1 MKKFLRFIGILFM
14 GITAAITLLG
24 GAGTTC
30 AALWPAKYDMET
42 LLPYQWLYIL
52 YVLVGIFIGIL
63 GIRATIDLIKGKKN
77 AESAAL
83 VALILGIVTGGT
95 HMLTSRAL
103 RGSSKPVDF
112 IVYFTIITLVI
123 FLLFRLPRY
132 REMALFEKDT
142 TDSSGAAG
150 GLTAIVAGLL
160 VLSVQMWAGPTHTM
174 DGINYAD
181 AFHNALFICGSILIL
196 LGIGLISKSVLF
208 HHSPASL
215 EKMIS

>member
-1 MKKFLRFIGILFM
+1 MKRFLRFIGILFM

-63 GIRATIDLIKGKKN
+63 GIRATIDLIKGKEN

-103 RGSSKPVDF
+103 RGSSMPVDF

-123 FLLFRLPRY
+123 FLLFRLPRF
-132 REMALFEKDT
+132 REMVLFKKDT

-160 VLSVQMWAGPTHTM
+160 VLSVQMWAGPTHIM

-181 AFHNALFICGSILIL
+181 AFHNTLFICGSILIL

-215 EKMIS
+215 EKMVS

>member
-1 MKKFLRFIGILFM
+1 M
-14 GITAAITLLG
+14 
-24 GAGTTC
+24 
-30 AALWPAKYDMET
+30 
-42 LLPYQWLYIL
+42 
-52 YVLVGIFIGIL
+52 
-63 GIRATIDLIKGKKN
+63 
-77 AESAAL
+77 
-83 VALILGIVTGGT
+83 
-95 HMLTSRAL
+95 
-103 RGSSKPVDF
+103 PVDF

-160 VLSVQMWAGPTHTM
+160 VLSVQMWAGPTHIM

-181 AFHNALFICGSILIL
+181 AFHNTLFICGSILIL

>member
-1 MKKFLRFIGILFM
+1 MKRFLRFIGILFM

-160 VLSVQMWAGPTHTM
+160 VLSVQMWAGPTHIM

-181 AFHNALFICGSILIL
+181 AFHNTLFICGSILIL

>member
-1 MKKFLRFIGILFM
+1 
-14 GITAAITLLG
+14 
-24 GAGTTC
+24 
-30 AALWPAKYDMET
+30 MET

-123 FLLFRLPRY
+123 FLLFRLPRF

-174 DGINYAD
+174 DVINYAD

-196 LGIGLISKSVLF
+196 LGIWLISKSVLF

>member
-1 MKKFLRFIGILFM
+1 MKRFLRFIGILFM

-160 VLSVQMWAGPTHTM
+160 VLSVQMWAGPTHIM

-181 AFHNALFICGSILIL
+181 AFHNTLFICGSILIL

-215 EKMIS
+215 EKMVS

>member
-1 MKKFLRFIGILFM
+1 MKRFLRFIGILFM

-63 GIRATIDLIKGKKN
+63 GIRATIDLIKGKEN

-83 VALILGIVTGGT
+83 VALILGIVGGT
-95 HMLTSRAL
+95 HMLTSRVL
-103 RGSSKPVDF
+103 RGSSMPVDF

-123 FLLFRLPRY
+123 FLLFRLPRF
-132 REMALFEKDT
+132 REMVLFEKDT

-160 VLSVQMWAGPTHTM
+160 VLSVQMWAGPTHIM

-181 AFHNALFICGSILIL
+181 AFHNTLFICGSILIL

-215 EKMIS
+215 EKMVS